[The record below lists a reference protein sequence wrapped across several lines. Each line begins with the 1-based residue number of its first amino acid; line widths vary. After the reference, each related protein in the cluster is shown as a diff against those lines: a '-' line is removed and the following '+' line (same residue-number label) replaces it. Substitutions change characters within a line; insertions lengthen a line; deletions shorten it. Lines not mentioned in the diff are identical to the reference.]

1 MAKNKSG
8 IDIQEKDTKV
18 KSKSK
23 KTKVKDEP
31 LESKVSQVATC
42 NCQVAEPLDDVK
54 VVGDNVKVDVEQ
66 SLIAASKLAEIDCRS
81 YNHSDVVG
89 GYIRRKR
96 SI

>member
-1 MAKNKSG
+1 MAETN
-8 IDIQEKDTKV
+8 IQEKDTKV

-23 KTKVKDEP
+23 KSKVKDEP
-31 LESKVSQVATC
+31 LEPKVSKVT
-42 NCQVAEPLDDVK
+42 EPLDDVK
-54 VVGDNVKVDVEQ
+54 VDVE
-66 SLIAASKLAEIDCRS
+66 IDLRS

>member
-1 MAKNKSG
+1 MAKNS
-8 IDIQEKDTKV
+8 IDKETDTKV

-23 KTKVKDEP
+23 KSKVKDEP
-31 LESKVSQVATC
+31 LESKVSQVA
-42 NCQVAEPLDDVK
+42 EPLDDVK
-54 VVGDNVKVDVEQ
+54 VNNIQVDVE
-66 SLIAASKLAEIDCRS
+66 IDLRS

>member
-1 MAKNKSG
+1 MAETKVSKKSK
-8 IDIQEKDTKV
+8 DNIQEADTKV

-23 KTKVKDEP
+23 KSKVKDEP
-31 LESKVSQVATC
+31 LEPKV
-42 NCQVAEPLDDVK
+42 EPLDDVQ
-54 VVGDNVKVDVEQ
+54 VDVE
-66 SLIAASKLAEIDCRS
+66 IDLRS

>member
-1 MAKNKSG
+1 MAKSN
-8 IDIQEKDTKV
+8 IQETDTKV

-23 KTKVKDEP
+23 KSKVKDEP
-31 LESKVSQVATC
+31 LESKVSQVT
-42 NCQVAEPLDDVK
+42 EPLDDVK
-54 VVGDNVKVDVEQ
+54 VNDVQVDV
-66 SLIAASKLAEIDCRS
+66 EIDCRS

>member
-1 MAKNKSG
+1 MAKNS
-8 IDIQEKDTKV
+8 IDKETDTKV

-23 KTKVKDEP
+23 KSKVKDEP
-31 LESKVSQVATC
+31 LESKVSQVT
-42 NCQVAEPLDDVK
+42 EPLD
-54 VVGDNVKVDVEQ
+54 NVQVDVE
-66 SLIAASKLAEIDCRS
+66 IDLRS